1 MQASAPKTVRLE
13 LHASSEGRR
22 NKLALSQPQTSSK
35 PVRGASL
42 IGMYPTTAIDLRI
55 FWPTPQQS
63 MLASVAL
70 VAHAGALLET
80 LRWIVVHP
88 LI

>member
-1 MQASAPKTVRLE
+1 M
-13 LHASSEGRR
+13 
-22 NKLALSQPQTSSK
+22 
-35 PVRGASL
+35 
-42 IGMYPTTAIDLRI
+42 AIDLRI
-55 FWPTPQQS
+55 FWPTPQQW